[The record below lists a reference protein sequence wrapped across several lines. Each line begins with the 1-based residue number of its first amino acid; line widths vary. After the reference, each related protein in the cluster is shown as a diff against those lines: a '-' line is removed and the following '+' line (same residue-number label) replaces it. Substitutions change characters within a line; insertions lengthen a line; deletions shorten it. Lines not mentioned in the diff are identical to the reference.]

1 MLLSIFTYCILFFRF
16 VSACSL
22 DSFASSECQ
31 MWARTNE
38 CSHNIEFIQISMYFL
53 CRVVS
58 RINDGIAHILIDFY
72 VWTFFITNYV
82 LNTRDEINNNSF
94 LLIVSLRLYLV
105 GKYSV
110 RHEKPSIDNKTQLM
124 EEIISHLKLH
134 CEIFHWIELHQYVL
148 HCRFN
153 YATFITSFEY
163 IWRGCSTHYFAQHTE
178 ILKLTSPLSFI
189 CWPSMHYVSLFQIP
203 IEPSNTIHNLM

>member
-1 MLLSIFTYCILFFRF
+1 MNAKCEL
-16 VSACSL
+16 
-22 DSFASSECQ
+22 EP
-31 MWARTNE
+31 TN
-38 CSHNIEFIQISMYFL
+38 
-53 CRVVS
+53 
-58 RINDGIAHILIDFY
+58 AHITLNLFKFQCIFCVELFRGLTTELRTFWSTFTCEHSSLLITY
-72 VWTFFITNYV
+72 STLVMKST
-82 LNTRDEINNNSF
+82 NNSF